1 MENLIVLWRRADEFL
16 SRIPLGFDALL
27 SRVAIAQM
35 FWASGETKV
44 DGFALKPGT
53 VDLFREEYHLP
64 LVPPEVA
71 APMAAIAEHVFPI
84 LLVLGLA
91 TRFSAL
97 ALLGMTAVIQIF
109 VYPESWTVHILWAAI
124 LIHLIRVG
132 GGPIALDAVAQLTY
146 HRKVTGH

>member
-1 MENLIVLWRRADEFL
+1 MENLLKLWQRVDEFL
-16 SRIPLGFDALL
+16 SRIPLGLDALL
-27 SRVAIAQM
+27 SRIAIAQM

-64 LVPPEVA
+64 LIPPEIA
-71 APMAAIAEHVFPI
+71 APMAATAEHVFPI

-91 TRFSAL
+91 TRLSAL

-109 VYPESWTVHILWAAI
+109 VYPDSWTVHILWAAI

-132 GGPIALDAVAQLTY
+132 GGPIALDGAAARIY

>member
-1 MENLIVLWRRADEFL
+1 MAGLMDLWRRVDEFL

-27 SRVAIAQM
+27 SRIAIAQV

-44 DGFALKPGT
+44 EGFALKPGT
-53 VDLFREEYHLP
+53 IDLFREEYHLP

-91 TRFSAL
+91 TRLSAL

-132 GGPIALDAVAQLTY
+132 SGPIGLDAASGLIY